1 MEEQSKEVSEALDHY
16 KKHKSRKKN
25 IKKFNVGGYMG
36 QDAELI
42 YINMIKDVK
51 TDLYTLNGRYF
62 SERTYPKSRVFVFN
76 FISNN
81 GYSSKLEIPRT
92 GVYAE
97 IPNDAFEVVGYDEK
111 KYGNGGNVK
120 PQFNSLNISD
130 NDKKILSV
138 LRTINEENATHQ
150 QREFISNFR
159 GDNVV
164 NELSKQ
170 VISKIYGLLF
180 EWHNIQNPIYNIL
193 IENVGVGNMASM
205 LPMSIIQK
213 IGIEFDSEN
222 IFSNTE
228 RLICSIVNSS
238 IRFVDYDAYD
248 LQFLDAIV
256 KVYPKTNPENDTLV
270 QRLFNTKKKS
280 IILGV
285 AEFTSMNELNKFR
298 STINQNMGSFAQNQM
313 FLPESMNFAVIN
325 EGITNKAKFTLIY
338 GVTKY

>member
-1 MEEQSKEVSEALDHY
+1 
-16 KKHKSRKKN
+16 
-25 IKKFNVGGYMG
+25 
-36 QDAELI
+36 
-42 YINMIKDVK
+42 
-51 TDLYTLNGRYF
+51 
-62 SERTYPKSRVFVFN
+62 
-76 FISNN
+76 
-81 GYSSKLEIPRT
+81 
-92 GVYAE
+92 
-97 IPNDAFEVVGYDEK
+97 
-111 KYGNGGNVK
+111 
-120 PQFNSLNISD
+120 
-130 NDKKILSV
+130 
-138 LRTINEENATHQ
+138 
-150 QREFISNFR
+150 
-159 GDNVV
+159 
-164 NELSKQ
+164 
-170 VISKIYGLLF
+170 
-180 EWHNIQNPIYNIL
+180 
-193 IENVGVGNMASM
+193 MASM